1 MNIIFDFDGV
11 ILNSHKV
18 KTEAFFNIFKK
29 FGYQTALKAKNLHLK
44 NIGGSRYYKFK
55 SILKKLPRNKA
66 ISINSLDKKF
76 DNYVNSG
83 IKRLKLSPHL
93 LNFLKKNKKK
103 FSFHVSTGTPQ
114 NKIIKILKEKKIYQ
128 YFENIYGYP
137 KSKEEHINKIKKN
150 KKDTFFIGDSYSDYL
165 VAKKTRVN
173 FLLKL
178 NSENKNFRNKYKIN
192 KIKSF
197 KYLDNKI
204 NSVKFT

>member
-11 ILNSHKV
+11 IINSHKV
-18 KTEAFFNIFKK
+18 KTEAFFYVFKK
-29 FGYQTALKAKNLHLK
+29 FGNHVALKAKNFHLK
-44 NIGGSRYYKFK
+44 NISSSRYYKFN
-55 SILKKLPRNKA
+55 SVLKKLPKSKK
-66 ISINSLDKKF
+66 ISINLIDNKF
-76 DNYVNSG
+76 DNFVNSG
-83 IKRLKLSPHL
+83 IKKLKLSPHL
-93 LNFLKKNKKK
+93 LNFLKKNKNKY
-103 FSFHVSTGTPQ
+103 FFYISTATPQ
-114 NKIIKILKEKKIYQ
+114 NKIIEILKKKKIHK
-128 YFENIYGYP
+128 YFTNIYGYP

-165 VAKKTRVN
+165 VAKKTKVN